1 MTYIKRDSRAANYS
15 DLTLSPISTSDLLH
29 YGEITQETVSFS
41 ALRALEG
48 RRAFRSSSDP
58 NPTLG
63 LGGIQRLR
71 NTLSKISPSA
81 LAEKELLR
89 KKNQYKIPLTERNVD
104 TLVTAQECNEAYKPR
119 HSPEIQVTEWLE
131 RVS

>member
-1 MTYIKRDSRAANYS
+1 MARSPKKDSQS
-15 DLTLSPISTSDLLH
+15 LPSEPWKVDEPFGPPPIQRS
-29 YGEITQETVSFS
+29 VS
-41 ALRALEG
+41 
-48 RRAFRSSSDP
+48 
-58 NPTLG
+58 
-63 LGGIQRLR
+63 GGIQRLR

-89 KKNQYKIPLTERNVD
+89 KKNQYKSPLTERNVD
-104 TLVTAQECNEAYKPR
+104 TLVTEQECNEAYKPS